1 MRITGMALAAA
12 LAASLATPLAA
23 QEIKLPVN
31 LDKLSAK
38 AVESVDITLDGSML
52 RLAGR
57 FLSGKDQDGGQTRAR
72 NLISGLESIS
82 VRSFTFAAA
91 GEYSAADVDAVRA
104 QVQSAPWGRV
114 VGVKNKEGDNV
125 DVYFKDGGEGK
136 LAGIVLIAAEPKE
149 LTVVSIAGAID
160 PSQLGDLGGQFGI
173 PKLDVGVHVSGK
185 KSGK

>member
-1 MRITGMALAAA
+1 MRIAGMALVAA

-31 LDKLSAK
+31 LDKLAAK
-38 AVESVDITLDGSML
+38 AVESVDITLDGAML

-57 FLSGKDQDGGQTRAR
+57 FLSGKNEDQSRAR

-82 VRSFTFAAA
+82 VRSFTFAGA

-114 VGVKNKEGDNV
+114 VGVKKKDGENV

-149 LTVVSIAGAID
+149 LTVVSIVGAID
-160 PSQLGDLGGQFGI
+160 PSQLAELGGEFGI
-173 PKLDVGVHVSGK
+173 PKLDVDVHLSGK

>member
-1 MRITGMALAAA
+1 MRIVGMALVAL
-12 LAASLATPLAA
+12 LAASLLATPLAA

-31 LDKLSAK
+31 LDKLAAK
-38 AVESVDITLDGSML
+38 AVESVDITLDGAML

-57 FLSGKDQDGGQTRAR
+57 FLSGKNEDQSRAR

-82 VRSFTFAAA
+82 VRSFTFAGA

-149 LTVVSIAGAID
+149 LTVVSIVGNID
-160 PSQLGDLGGQFGI
+160 PSQLGELGGEFGI
-173 PKLDVGVHVSGK
+173 PKLDVDVHLSGK

>member
-1 MRITGMALAAA
+1 MRIAGMALV
-12 LAASLATPLAA
+12 ASMVTSLVA

-31 LDKLSAK
+31 LDKLAAK
-38 AVESVDITLDGSML
+38 AVESVDITLDGTML

-57 FLSGKDQDGGQTRAR
+57 FLSGKDQDQTRAK
-72 NLISGLESIS
+72 NLISGLQSIS
-82 VRSFTFAAA
+82 VRSFTFASA
-91 GEYSAADVDAVRA
+91 GEYSTADVDAVRV

-114 VGVKNKEGDNV
+114 VGVKNKEGENV

-149 LTVVSIAGAID
+149 LTVVSIVGAID
-160 PSQLGDLGGQFGI
+160 PSQLGELGGEFGI
-173 PKLDVGVHVSGK
+173 PKLDVDVHLSGK

>member
-1 MRITGMALAAA
+1 MRIAGMALVAA

-31 LDKLSAK
+31 LDKLAAK
-38 AVESVDITLDGSML
+38 AVESVDITLDGAML

-57 FLSGKDQDGGQTRAR
+57 FLSGKNEDQSRAR

-82 VRSFTFAAA
+82 VRSFTFAGA
-91 GEYSAADVDAVRA
+91 GQYSAADVDAVRA

-149 LTVVSIAGAID
+149 LTVVSIVGAID
-160 PSQLGDLGGQFGI
+160 PSRLGELGGEFGI
-173 PKLDVGVHVSGK
+173 PKLDVDVHISGK

>member
-1 MRITGMALAAA
+1 MRIAGIALAAM
-12 LAASLATPLAA
+12 LAASLVNTLAA
-23 QEIKLPVN
+23 QEIKLPVD
-31 LDKLSAK
+31 LDKLASK
-38 AVESVDITLDGSML
+38 AVESVDITLDGTML

-57 FLSGKDQDGGQTRAR
+57 FLSGKNEDQSRAR

-82 VRSFTFAAA
+82 VRSFTFTGA

-114 VGVKNKEGDNV
+114 VGVKEKNGDNV

-149 LTVVSIAGAID
+149 LTVVSIVGAID
-160 PSQLGDLGGQFGI
+160 LSKLGELGGEFGI
-173 PKLDVGVHVSGK
+173 PKLDVGVNLSGK

>member
-1 MRITGMALAAA
+1 MRLAGMALAAT
-12 LAASLATPLAA
+12 LAAALATPLAA
-23 QEIKLPVN
+23 QEVKLPVN
-31 LDKLSAK
+31 LDKLAAK
-38 AVESVDITLDGSML
+38 AVESVDVTLDGAML

-57 FLSGKDQDGGQTRAR
+57 FLSSKDQDQSRAK

-82 VRSFTFAAA
+82 VRSFTFAGA

-125 DVYFKDGGEGK
+125 EVYFKDGGEGK

-149 LTVVSIAGAID
+149 LTVVSLVGAID
-160 PSQLGDLGGQFGI
+160 PSQLGDLSGQFGI
-173 PKLDVGVHVSGK
+173 PKLDVDVHLSGK

>member
-1 MRITGMALAAA
+1 MRIAGMVLVAA
-12 LAASLATPLAA
+12 LAALLPASLAA
-23 QEIKLPVN
+23 QEVKLPVN
-31 LDKLSAK
+31 LDKLAAK
-38 AVESVDITLDGSML
+38 AVESVDITLDGTML

-57 FLSGKDQDGGQTRAR
+57 LLSGRNEDQSRAR
-72 NLISGLESIS
+72 NLISGIESIS

-91 GEYSAADVDAVRA
+91 GEYSPGDVDAVRA
-104 QVQSAPWGRV
+104 QMQSAPWGRV

-149 LTVVSIAGAID
+149 LTVVSIVGAID
-160 PSQLGDLGGQFGI
+160 PSRLDELGGEFGI
-173 PKLDVGVHVSGK
+173 PKLDVDVHLSGK

>member
-1 MRITGMALAAA
+1 MALV
-12 LAASLATPLAA
+12 ASLVTTLAA

-31 LDKLSAK
+31 LDKLAAK
-38 AVESVDITLDGSML
+38 AVESVDITLDGAML

-57 FLSGKDQDGGQTRAR
+57 FLSGKDQDQTRAK
-72 NLISGLESIS
+72 NLISGLQSVS
-82 VRSFTFAAA
+82 VRSFQFASA
-91 GEYSAADVDAVRA
+91 GEYSAADVEAVRA

-114 VGVKNKEGDNV
+114 VGVKNKEGENV

-149 LTVVSIAGAID
+149 LTVVSIVGNID
-160 PSQLGDLGGQFGI
+160 PSQLGELGGEFGI
-173 PKLDVGVHVSGK
+173 PKLDVDVHISGK

>member
-1 MRITGMALAAA
+1 MRIAGMALAAA
-12 LAASLATPLAA
+12 LAAALATPLAA
-23 QEIKLPVN
+23 QEVKLPVN
-31 LDKLSAK
+31 LDKLAAK
-38 AVESVDITLDGSML
+38 AVESVDVTLDGAML

-57 FLSGKDQDGGQTRAR
+57 FLSSKDQDQSRAK

-82 VRSFTFAAA
+82 VRSFTFAGA

-125 DVYFKDGGEGK
+125 EVYFKDGGEGK

-149 LTVVSIAGAID
+149 LTVVSLVGAID
-160 PSQLGDLGGQFGI
+160 PSQLGDLSGQFGI
-173 PKLDVGVHVSGK
+173 PKLDVDVHLSGK

>member
-1 MRITGMALAAA
+1 MRLAGFA
-12 LAASLATPLAA
+12 LAASLVTVLAA

-31 LDKLSAK
+31 LGKLAAK
-38 AVESVDITLDGSML
+38 AVESVDITLDGAML

-57 FLSGKDQDGGQTRAR
+57 FLSGKTEDQSRAR

-82 VRSFTFAAA
+82 VRSFHFAND
-91 GEYSAADVDAVRA
+91 GEYSAADLDALRA
-104 QVQSAPWGRV
+104 QVQSAPWGRI
-114 VGVKNKEGDNV
+114 VGVKEKDGDNV

-149 LTVVSIAGAID
+149 LTVVSIVGAID
-160 PSQLGDLGGQFGI
+160 PSQLGELGGEFGI
-173 PKLDVGVHVSGK
+173 PKLDVDVHLSGK

>member
-1 MRITGMALAAA
+1 MRIVGFALAAV
-12 LAASLATPLAA
+12 LAAALAA

-31 LDKLSAK
+31 LDKLAAK
-38 AVESVDITLDGSML
+38 AVESVDVTLDGTML

-57 FLSGKDQDGGQTRAR
+57 FLSGKDKDDGQTRAK
-72 NLISGLESIS
+72 NLISGLQSIA
-82 VRSFTFAAA
+82 VRSFKFASA

-104 QVQSAPWGRV
+104 QVQGAPWGRV

-149 LTVVSIAGAID
+149 LTVVSIVGNID
-160 PSQLGDLGGQFGI
+160 PSQLGELGGEFGI
-173 PKLDVGVHVSGK
+173 PKLDVNVHLGGK

>member
-1 MRITGMALAAA
+1 MRIAGMALAAA
-12 LAASLATPLAA
+12 LAAALATPLAA
-23 QEIKLPVN
+23 QEVKLPVN
-31 LDKLSAK
+31 LDKLAAK
-38 AVESVDITLDGSML
+38 AVESVDVTLDGAML

-57 FLSGKDQDGGQTRAR
+57 FLSSKDQDQSRAK

-82 VRSFTFAAA
+82 VRSFTFAGA

-125 DVYFKDGGEGK
+125 EVYFKDGGEGK

-149 LTVVSIAGAID
+149 LTVVSLVGAID
-160 PSQLGDLGGQFGI
+160 PSQLGDLSGQFGI
-173 PKLDVGVHVSGK
+173 PKLNVDVHLSGK

>member
-1 MRITGMALAAA
+1 MKIAGMALVAA

-31 LDKLSAK
+31 LDKLAAK
-38 AVESVDITLDGSML
+38 AVVSVDITLDGAML

-57 FLSGKDQDGGQTRAR
+57 FLSGKNEDQSRAR

-82 VRSFTFAAA
+82 VRSFTFAGA
-91 GEYSAADVDAVRA
+91 GQYSAADVDAVRA

-149 LTVVSIAGAID
+149 LTVVSIVGAID
-160 PSQLGDLGGQFGI
+160 PSRLDDLGGAFGI
-173 PKLDVGVHVSGK
+173 PKLDVDVHISGK
-185 KSGK
+185 KGGK

>member
-1 MRITGMALAAA
+1 MRIAGIALAAA
-12 LAASLATPLAA
+12 LAAVLATSLAA
-23 QEIKLPVN
+23 QDIKLPVN
-31 LDKLSAK
+31 LDKLAAK
-38 AVESVDITLDGSML
+38 AVESVDITLDGAML

-57 FLSGKDQDGGQTRAR
+57 FLSGKNEDQSRAK
-72 NLISGLESIS
+72 NLVSGLQSIS
-82 VRSFTFAAA
+82 VRSFTFAGA

-114 VGVKNKEGDNV
+114 VGVKEKNGDNV

-149 LTVVSIAGAID
+149 LTVVSIVGAID
-160 PSQLGDLGGQFGI
+160 PSQLGELGGEFGI
-173 PKLDVGVHVSGK
+173 PKLDVDVHLSGK

>member
-1 MRITGMALAAA
+1 MRIAGVALVAA

-31 LDKLSAK
+31 LDKLAAK
-38 AVESVDITLDGSML
+38 AVESVDITLDGAML

-57 FLSGKDQDGGQTRAR
+57 FLSGKNEDQSRAR

-82 VRSFTFAAA
+82 VRSFTFAGA

-114 VGVKNKEGDNV
+114 VGVKEKNGDNV
-125 DVYFKDGGEGK
+125 EVYFKDGGEGK

-149 LTVVSIAGAID
+149 LTVVSVVGAID
-160 PSQLGDLGGQFGI
+160 PSQLGELGGEFGI
-173 PKLDVGVHVSGK
+173 PKLDVDVHLSGK

>member
-1 MRITGMALAAA
+1 MALV
-12 LAASLATPLAA
+12 ASMVTSLVA

-31 LDKLSAK
+31 LDKLAAK
-38 AVESVDITLDGSML
+38 AVESVDITLDGAML

-57 FLSGKDQDGGQTRAR
+57 FLSGKDKHDGQTRAK
-72 NLISGLESIS
+72 NSISGLQSIS
-82 VRSFTFAAA
+82 VRSFTFASA
-91 GEYSAADVDAVRA
+91 GEYSTADVDAVRV

-114 VGVKNKEGDNV
+114 VGVKNKEGENV

-149 LTVVSIAGAID
+149 LTVVSIVGAID
-160 PSQLGDLGGQFGI
+160 PSQLGELGGEFGI
-173 PKLDVGVHVSGK
+173 PKLDVDVHLSGK

>member
-1 MRITGMALAAA
+1 MRIAGMALVAA

-31 LDKLSAK
+31 LDKLAAK
-38 AVESVDITLDGSML
+38 AVESVDITLDGAML

-57 FLSGKDQDGGQTRAR
+57 FLSGKNEDQSRAR

-82 VRSFTFAAA
+82 VRSFTFAGA

-149 LTVVSIAGAID
+149 LTVVSIVGAID
-160 PSQLGDLGGQFGI
+160 PSRLGELGGEFGI
-173 PKLDVGVHVSGK
+173 PKLDVDVHISGK
-185 KSGK
+185 KGGK

>member
-1 MRITGMALAAA
+1 MALVAA

-31 LDKLSAK
+31 LDKLAAK
-38 AVESVDITLDGSML
+38 AVESVDITLDGAML

-57 FLSGKDQDGGQTRAR
+57 FLSGKNEDQSRAR

-82 VRSFTFAAA
+82 VRSFTFAGA

-149 LTVVSIAGAID
+149 LTVVSIVGAID
-160 PSQLGDLGGQFGI
+160 PSRLGELGGEFGI
-173 PKLDVGVHVSGK
+173 PKLDVDVHISGK
-185 KSGK
+185 KGGK

>member
-1 MRITGMALAAA
+1 MRIAGMALVA
-12 LAASLATPLAA
+12 LATTLAA

-31 LDKLSAK
+31 LDKLAAK
-38 AVESVDITLDGSML
+38 AVESVDITLDGTML

-57 FLSGKDQDGGQTRAR
+57 LLSGKNEDQSRAR
-72 NLISGLESIS
+72 NLISGLQSIS
-82 VRSFTFAAA
+82 VRSFTFAGA

-104 QVQSAPWGRV
+104 QVQAAPWGRV

-149 LTVVSIAGAID
+149 LTVVSIVGAID
-160 PSQLGDLGGQFGI
+160 PSQLGELGGEFGI
-173 PKLDVGVHVSGK
+173 PKLDVDVHLSGK